1 MAVILKKDKSGRYY
15 YDSDEK
21 EIKEW
26 EKPVDLS
33 GGSKD
38 FTFNVSNSG
47 RYQLRI
53 SKEGKNE
60 YIFDDFYAWG
70 WRSSTASSFAVNRE
84 GLIEIVADKKSYEP
98 GEDAKILFTT
108 PFSGRMLLTIERNGI
123 YSYRYVDVKS
133 KSTEVEFQMTEDYMP
148 NVYITATLFKKQ
160 TIDNS
165 SPFMVGH
172 GFASV
177 KVEKKL
183 NQLPV
188 KIIAP
193 KKLNL

>member
-1 MAVILKKDKSGRYY
+1 
-15 YDSDEK
+15 
-21 EIKEW
+21 
-26 EKPVDLS
+26 
-33 GGSKD
+33 
-38 FTFNVSNSG
+38 
-47 RYQLRI
+47 
-53 SKEGKNE
+53 
-60 YIFDDFYAWG
+60 
-70 WRSSTASSFAVNRE
+70 
-84 GLIEIVADKKSYEP
+84 
-98 GEDAKILFTT
+98 
-108 PFSGRMLLTIERNGI
+108 MLLTIERNGI

-172 GFASV
+172 GFVSV

-193 KKLNL
+193 EKIKPLSKQEVTIKTNSESNILSSWLQMKEFFN